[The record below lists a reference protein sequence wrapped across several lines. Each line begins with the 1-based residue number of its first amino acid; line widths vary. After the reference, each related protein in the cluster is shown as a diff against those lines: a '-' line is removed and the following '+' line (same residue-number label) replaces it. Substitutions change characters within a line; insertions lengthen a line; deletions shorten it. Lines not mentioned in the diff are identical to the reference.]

1 MPVMSAIFSAMDQM
15 KAETR
20 KTETLKILLPE
31 ADERALRQS
40 TEKMPAQLNALRR
53 SRRAR

>member
-1 MPVMSAIFSAMDQM
+1 M

-31 ADERALRQS
+31 ADEHALHQS